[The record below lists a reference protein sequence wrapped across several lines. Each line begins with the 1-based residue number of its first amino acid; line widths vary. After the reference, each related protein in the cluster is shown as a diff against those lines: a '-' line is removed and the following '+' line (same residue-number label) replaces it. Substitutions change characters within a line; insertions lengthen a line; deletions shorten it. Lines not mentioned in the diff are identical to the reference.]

1 MSKSLVAANIEHV
14 NVGRIVVSDQSL
26 NSQQQAGKKA
36 LAQVFV
42 KLSGNPQ
49 VLSEQEVERA
59 IDNYERFLTASSFL
73 RIDNKLI
80 FEATFNRQKVENL
93 LMASGLSVWASLRPS
108 SILWLATKTDLN
120 NKQILY
126 QNQQAIDASKAQT
139 ESLATLVQLQAYA
152 RGVEIILPIGDLE
165 DTSRISVYDVWNQF
179 VSYLHENSR
188 RYEADYLIS
197 ATLEPYSYTQHQEHL
212 SRQAQLQLQ
221 YEAELQAI
229 STQQNALQNTA
240 PQASQETENQGVAIG
255 VIPPNSDDT
264 LPQMPSISLQ
274 EKVIEVPQNIR
285 YKVDYI
291 VTNRKKINTGT
302 VYAINEYLA
311 VQQLVDV
318 YANVLAKQFA
328 LSNSNQS
335 SHEQPVQLIINNIR
349 SLNDYV
355 ALMSLIKSVPAV
367 SKVQLVEQNKHQSTI
382 SVQQNISATQLRS
395 ILSLDPR
402 LRLEPNT
409 ASSSSLLFYWQE

>member
-42 KLSGNPQ
+42 KLSGNPN
-49 VLSEQEVERA
+49 VLSEQEVGRA

-126 QNQQAIDASKAQT
+126 QNQQAFDAANAQT

-152 RGVEIILPIGDLE
+152 RGVEIILPIGDLD

-179 VSYLHENSR
+179 VSYLLENSR
-188 RYEADYLIS
+188 RYAADYLIS
-197 ATLEPYSYTQHQEHL
+197 ATLEPYSYAQHQDHL
-212 SRQAQLQLQ
+212 SRQTQLQLQ
-221 YEAELQAI
+221 YEAELQVI
-229 STQQNALQNTA
+229 SAQQKALQNAA
-240 PQASQETENQGVAIG
+240 PLATQESEDQNLATGA
-255 VIPPNSDDT
+255 IPPNSDDT
-264 LPQMPSISLQ
+264 LSQMPSISLQ
-274 EKVIEVPQNIR
+274 EKVVEIPQDTR

-302 VYAINEYLA
+302 VYAQNEYLA

-349 SLNDYV
+349 SLDDYV
-355 ALMSLIKSVPAV
+355 ALMALIKSVPAV
-367 SKVQLVEQNKHQSTI
+367 SKVQLVQQNKHQSTI

-409 ASSSSLLFYWQE
+409 ASASSLLFYWQE